1 MHVSEKMMADL
12 LAAEHKLND
21 TSSELKTNMSL
32 LVYDFVKA
40 KIKCLNIWLRMNVL
54 ANLLKDLSPL
64 FYGFM

>member
-1 MHVSEKMMADL
+1 MFLKKMMADL

-21 TSSELKTNMSL
+21 TCSELKTNMSL
-32 LVYDFVKA
+32 LVYDFFKA
-40 KIKCLNIWLRMNVL
+40 KIKYLNIWLRMNVL

>member
-64 FYGFM
+64 FYGFI

>member
-1 MHVSEKMMADL
+1 MMADL
-12 LAAEHKLND
+12 LVAEHKLND
-21 TSSELKTNMSL
+21 TCSELKTNMSL